1 MPSTAARKNSDNQ
14 IEDRTSCVRRRWTAA
29 ASFNVH
35 LLRREPVWATPS
47 NAIEND
53 GPGLNIDSLS
63 EQKPRR
69 FFFFHFPSSHRPI
82 FVCRV
87 CMTVVDG
94 LPRLL
99 ARFILLP
106 IHGAHR
112 KMNKSIDFHFIGFL
126 PFVRAECCFAKM
138 KLVCLVFYY
147 NVAPMRVEQICKE
160 DRLSVIYH
168 FLIEWAAL
176 DALDNCASCRL
187 RTHQN
192 NKFSISFRRYVETV
206 TIGNTFVKL
215 GSHALCMRANCRNA
229 LR

>member
-1 MPSTAARKNSDNQ
+1 
-14 IEDRTSCVRRRWTAA
+14 
-29 ASFNVH
+29 
-35 LLRREPVWATPS
+35 
-47 NAIEND
+47 
-53 GPGLNIDSLS
+53 
-63 EQKPRR
+63 
-69 FFFFHFPSSHRPI
+69 
-82 FVCRV
+82 
-87 CMTVVDG
+87 MTVVDG

-229 LR
+229 LRWRMTGAKNPSLAKCQTQNSYEFRLYLHFHDEAIPRSSYPIPMRPPYENPMQSKTSITRF